1 MTNIEYLKSEI
12 ANYNLEDFMNRNI
25 GCEEEPEGVTIAIP
39 LTFETIER
47 TYMIPEQEYNREDA
61 SYIFSIIHADLLQ
74 AFTEISK
81 EGKLFGKLNKSYEIF
96 DSFLSFLY
104 RHI

>member
-12 ANYNLEDFMNRNI
+12 ANYNLEDFMNRSI
-25 GCEEEPEGVTIAIP
+25 GCKEGPDGVTIAIP
-39 LTFETIER
+39 LTFETVER
-47 TYMIPEQEYNREDA
+47 TFKIPEQEYNREDA

-81 EGKLFGKLNKSYEIF
+81 EGKMFGKLDKSYEAF
-96 DSFLSFLY
+96 DDFLSFLY